1 MWATPAHASTGEA
14 VNPWVALAY
23 LVSGVFFIL
32 ALRGLSS
39 PATSR
44 TGNRFGM
51 IGMAVAVVTTL
62 VTHFPWIRPDAAKCA
77 QIRNVSS
84 DGSTFAFDGP
94 GPCGYMS
101 YPDWFSAGEILI
113 AIVIGAIIGITIA
126 RRIAMTAM
134 PELVAAFHSL
144 VGLAAVLVGWAAY
157 LNPGAFGLLVDG
169 GIGAVS
175 KVEMGLGIAIGAI
188 TFSGSVIAFAKL
200 SGRMSGSPILLP
212 ARHVINLGTLAAIIV
227 LTALFAMAG
236 PAETMPLIVALTV
249 LAFLIGFLLI
259 IPIGGADMPVVVSM
273 LNSYSGWAAAAMGF
287 TLGNTAMIITGAL
300 VGSSGAILSYIMCR
314 AMNRSFISVIA
325 GGFGAD
331 AGAGGGEAKEQ
342 RPYKQGSAADAAFM
356 LEQAEKVIIIPG
368 YGMAVAQ
375 AQHAL
380 REMAD
385 ILEEKGVE
393 VKYAI
398 HPVAG
403 RMPGHMNVL
412 LAEAQV
418 PYENVFELE
427 DINSE
432 FAQADVA
439 FIIGANDVVNPA
451 AKTDK
456 SSPIYGMPVFD
467 VDKAKQVFFIKRSM
481 GGVGYAG
488 VDNDVFYMDQTMMLL
503 ADAKKMVE
511 EIVKALD

>member
-1 MWATPAHASTGEA
+1 VEHAVVPAWA
-14 VNPWVALAY
+14 LIAY
-23 LVSGVFFIL
+23 LVSGVCFIL

-39 PATSR
+39 PATSQR
-44 TGNRFGM
+44 GNRFGM
-51 IGMAVAVVTTL
+51 IGMTIAVVTTL
-62 VTHFPWIRPDAAKCA
+62 VTHGLNLTTALEPDKLKAGL
-77 QIRNVSS
+77 NF
-84 DGSTFAFDGP
+84 DPFALL
-94 GPCGYMS
+94 
-101 YPDWFSAGEILI
+101 EILAAI
-113 AIVIGAIIGITIA
+113 AIGAFIGITTA

-134 PELVAAFHSL
+134 PQLVAAFHSL
-144 VGLAAVLVGWAAY
+144 VGLAAVLVGVAAY
-157 LNPGAFGLLVDG
+157 LNPAAFGILDASGADILLNSR
-169 GIGAVS
+169 I
-175 KVEMGLGIAIGAI
+175 EMGLGVAIGAI
-188 TFSGSVIAFAKL
+188 TFSGSVIAFLKL
-200 SGRMSGSPILLP
+200 NGNMGGKPIMLP
-212 ARHVINLGTLAAIIV
+212 ARHVINLGTLAAILILV
-227 LTALFAMAG
+227 GLFHWNTPALF
-236 PAETMPLIVALTV
+236 IALLV
-249 LAFLIGFLLI
+249 LSFVIGFLLI

-287 TLGNTAMIITGAL
+287 TLHNTAMVITGAL

-325 GGFGAD
+325 GGFGGD
-331 AGAGGGEAKEQ
+331 AAAGGSAAAEQ
-342 RPYKQGSAADAAFM
+342 RPWKGGSAEDAAYM
-356 LEQAEKVIIIPG
+356 MSQADSVIIVPG
-368 YGMAVAQ
+368 YGMAVSQ

-385 ILEEKGVE
+385 ILKKEGVS

-412 LAEAQV
+412 LAEANV
-418 PYENVFELE
+418 PYDEVFELE

-432 FAQADVA
+432 FAQTDVA

-467 VDKAKQVFFIKRSM
+467 VDKAKTVFFIKRSM

-503 ADAKKMVE
+503 GDAKKMVE
-511 EIVKALD
+511 EINKSLQH